1 MILKFIKK
9 ANKIPIFVM
18 LLLSTACPM
27 PELQAGMSLN
37 AILSHIRYTFSSVA
51 QGSMRSLQQ
60 FFYSMTSQGVGP
72 FQQTDLIPSEQDS
85 PIIPAMPS
93 SGSEVK
99 IPASAVY
106 SDVEYPGTMRIST
119 NFSTKAVV
127 IPDGITQ
134 VQAPEVVQEVTE
146 TVIASLDNPVQE
158 IVDGIDSGTEITET
172 VTATSLVEP
181 LDSDVSVDMKQVSSN
196 ELQFLP
202 VTKRIGA
209 FLARTSFDVFAETK
223 RTFLEHPIL
232 TTTAIVASI
241 GCVARIYG
249 WIKTKSQKAQ
259 LAAEKK
265 RLEGNLLESQQV
277 SEAQQQELADLK
289 REYGSSQTRFGSAM
303 QAAEVE
309 QDRIFNTLLRKWKKS
324 EAEAEEVRRS
334 LADFEVLLAS
344 YQQEKQRLEED
355 LSENQQAFKELQVE
369 RTQLLAEQ
377 ARCKQSNQELIG
389 RSIGDRNKIF
399 KYEGMVEASGKRVNE
414 LETQLNKVN
423 IEQGKLRN
431 KLHILQITLDR
442 LEEDKRARQTE
453 AQELRRNLNNAYQ
466 KLKKSRTETGQLEES
481 KAQMEADLA
490 DRLERWTNQIAILQK
505 QIDALIKERKNIE
518 QVNMVYEVESHQ
530 SDSKQQDDEEPQAE
544 FEGVGH
550 ESTVEPDVLRSRVS
564 SKRSLALAPSKKKEK
579 KSVQDLTKTYRE
591 ALEIYNDV
599 VYAIGSSQADKDKA
613 STYMEE
619 CEVAWLA
626 ARRSAT
632 YQVGGI
638 SGLTG
643 GF

>member
-158 IVDGIDSGTEITET
+158 IVDGIDSGTEITEMVST
-172 VTATSLVEP
+172 TSLVGS
-181 LDSDVSVDMKQVSSN
+181 LDSDISAEMEQVSSKG
-196 ELQFLP
+196 LKFLP
-202 VTKRIGA
+202 LTKRISA
-209 FLARTSFDVFAETK
+209 FLARTSFGAFTEAK

-232 TTTAIVASI
+232 TTMAIIASI
-241 GCVARIYG
+241 GCLAGIYG
-249 WIKTKSQKAQ
+249 WIKTRSQKVR
-259 LAAEKK
+259 LTAEKK
-265 RLEGNLLESQQV
+265 
-277 SEAQQQELADLK
+277 
-289 REYGSSQTRFGSAM
+289 
-303 QAAEVE
+303 
-309 QDRIFNTLLRKWKKS
+309 
-324 EAEAEEVRRS
+324 
-334 LADFEVLLAS
+334 
-344 YQQEKQRLEED
+344 RLEED

-369 RTQLLAEQ
+369 KTQLLAEQ
-377 ARCKQSNQELIG
+377 ARYKLSNQELIDC
-389 RSIGDRNKIF
+389 SINNRNKIF
-399 KYEGMVEASGKRVNE
+399 KYEDMVEASGKRVNE

-423 IEQGKLRN
+423 IEQKILRDKLR
-431 KLHILQITLDR
+431 ILQITLDK
-442 LEEDKRARQTE
+442 LEEDKRAMQTE
-453 AQELRRNLNNAYQ
+453 AQELRRNLNNAHQ
-466 KLKKSRTETGQLEES
+466 KLKKSRIETGQLEES
-481 KAQMEADLA
+481 RAQMEADLA
-490 DRLERWTNQIAILQK
+490 DRVERWTNQIIILQK

-518 QVNMVYEVESHQ
+518 QVNMVYEAESYQ

-544 FEGVGH
+544 FEGVGC
-550 ESTVEPDVLRSRVS
+550 ESTVELGALHSRVS
-564 SKRSLALAPSKKKEK
+564 SKRSLALAPSKKKDK
-579 KSVQDLTKTYRE
+579 KSVQDLAKTYKE

-626 ARRSAT
+626 ARRSTT

>member
-158 IVDGIDSGTEITET
+158 IVDGIDSGTEITEMVST
-172 VTATSLVEP
+172 TSLVGS
-181 LDSDVSVDMKQVSSN
+181 LDSDISAEMEQVSSKG
-196 ELQFLP
+196 LKFLP

-232 TTTAIVASI
+232 TTTAIIASI
-241 GCVARIYG
+241 GCLAGIYG
-249 WIKTKSQKAQ
+249 WIKVKAQ
-259 LAAEKK
+259 KQKLT
-265 RLEGNLLESQQV
+265 
-277 SEAQQQELADLK
+277 DLK
-289 REYGSSQTRFGSAM
+289 REYDSLQTRFGSAM

-309 QDRIFNTLLRKWKKS
+309 QDRIFNTLLRKWEKS
-324 EAEAEEVRRS
+324 EAKAEEVRRS
-334 LADFEVLLAS
+334 LTDLKALLGN
-344 YQQEKQRLEED
+344 YQREKQRLEED

-423 IEQGKLRN
+423 IEQKILRDKLR
-431 KLHILQITLDR
+431 ILQITLDK
-442 LEEDKRARQTE
+442 LEEDKRAMQTE
-453 AQELRRNLNNAYQ
+453 AQELRHNLDKAHQ

>member
-232 TTTAIVASI
+232 TTTAIIASI
-241 GCVARIYG
+241 GCLAGIYG
-249 WIKTKSQKAQ
+249 WIKVKAQ
-259 LAAEKK
+259 KQKLT
-265 RLEGNLLESQQV
+265 
-277 SEAQQQELADLK
+277 DLK
-289 REYGSSQTRFGSAM
+289 REYDSLQTRFGSAM